1 MKYKL
6 QKTLIL
12 SITLLFSN
20 TILSK
25 ENSKSC
31 DDLLSDGQYQEAIN
45 QANNVLKTKKN
56 DYKAAFCLGQAN
68 LRLNHYDEAFTDFK
82 LADQLAKN
90 EVDHA
95 MANLLEAIT
104 LREAKRPDDAL
115 QIIKSKLPGIEANKT
130 FKRLFLIEIGE
141 AYLLTNKSDDAA
153 AAFLEAYS
161 LAANDDERA
170 NNLNRA
176 AYAYSLSK
184 NYTKAIEFELK
195 ANLAFERTGLLGEYA
210 DSGINLALYYLEVND
225 LTSAE
230 RTLLKFE
237 RLARENGGM
246 YYLAK
251 ALYAESK
258 YYKKKSNNELSKS
271 KLDEANKIANDIGAE
286 DLKTLFKTI

>member
-1 MKYKL
+1 MKFKIQFL
-6 QKTLIL
+6 LIL
-12 SITLLFSN
+12 FSVSFSN
-20 TILSK
+20 NIFSK
-25 ENSKSC
+25 ETNKSC
-31 DDLLSDGQYQEAIN
+31 DDLLSDNQFEEA
-45 QANNVLKTKKN
+45 LKTKKSE
-56 DYKAAFCLGQAN
+56 YKSAFCHGQAN
-68 LRLNHYDEAFTDFK
+68 LKLHHYDDAFNDFK
-82 LADQLAKN
+82 LAYKLAKN
-90 EVDHA
+90 DIDHS
-95 MANLLEAIT
+95 MADLLEGIT
-104 LREAKRPDDAL
+104 LK
-115 QIIKSKLPGIEANKT
+115 EANKLDEALLHLKNSILRT
-130 FKRLFLIEIGE
+130 QPNKVFKRLYLVEIGE
-141 AYLLTNKSDDAA
+141 TLLLLSKYEEAA
-153 AAFLEAYS
+153 NSFTEAYV

-170 NNLNRA
+170 ANLDRV
-176 AYAYSLSK
+176 AYAYASMK

-286 DLKTLFKTI
+286 DLKTLFKTM